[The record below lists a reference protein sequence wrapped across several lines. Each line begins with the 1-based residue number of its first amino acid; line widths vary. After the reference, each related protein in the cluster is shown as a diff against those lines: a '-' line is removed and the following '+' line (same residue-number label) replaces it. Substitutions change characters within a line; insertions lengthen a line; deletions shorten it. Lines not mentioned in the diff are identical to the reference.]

1 MSKRPR
7 LHLYNLQM
15 YYLDYYCYIRLTSC
29 LNKFLY
35 DTFSPGFNT

>member
-15 YYLDYYCYIRLTSC
+15 YYLDYYGYMRLTPC

-35 DTFSPGFNT
+35 DIFFPCFNT